1 MIKRKISDRAKYLLS
16 KFPILT
22 ITGPRQ
28 SGKTTLIKH
37 LFKDFEYFSL
47 ENPDTRLLINDDPRG
62 FLNNVKE
69 GIVLDEVQKNP
80 EFFSYIQTFSDENPD
95 IKIILSGSQNFE
107 LIQNI
112 TQSLAGRT
120 AILKLLPFSIEE
132 ITSAGISINN
142 YENAIFTGGYPRIFD
157 KEINPSDFYSY
168 YIQTYVERDVRQ
180 IKNITNVNLFLKFV
194 KLCAGR
200 TATLLNMNS
209 LANDT
214 GISVNTAKSW
224 LSVLEASYIIFR
236 LPPFYENYNKR
247 VVKMPKLY
255 FYDTGL
261 VCSLLGLENQNQL
274 STYYKKGDLFENL
287 IINELLKNRF
297 NRGKENN
304 LFFWRTGKG
313 NEIDCVFEKN
323 GQINALEIKS
333 SATYKSEYFKNLKY
347 WNKISKNEER
357 FSHLIYTGEI
367 TQKTKFGNLISWKNI
382 NNL

>member
-95 IKIILSGSQNFE
+95 IKIILSGSQNLE

-297 NRGKENN
+297 NRGKGNN